1 MTRLSAPGTRVLLIG
16 TGTHSEDSGLP
27 PVPAVTGTLAD
38 LGQVLVERC
47 GLAEDNL
54 RVIRDPANPTELG
67 VAIAQE
73 AERAEGVLLVYYV
86 GHGLVNP
93 AGELYLATVAT
104 DSRPGWVA
112 YTALAYTAL
121 RGSLLQ
127 TPARSIVVM
136 LDCCFSGRAVGV
148 LGSADDQEVD
158 LARVHGGYVLAAAAR
173 DELALATPGAP
184 HTAFTGE
191 LIRLLTEGDPEG
203 PPQLTLRQTYRYL
216 DRTLPAR
223 GFPRPRHR
231 ASEWI
236 DDLVLCPN
244 PAFRPQPQAPAPQA
258 PLPVPDDGTPQTCPY
273 PGLAAFG
280 PGQTQWFF
288 GRDRMIAELAEKLT
302 GRMDATDPLVLVGPS
317 GAGKSSLLGAGL
329 LPALG
334 KGELPMPGSR
344 TWPHLLI
351 TPTRHPLTELARRLA
366 RLTGGSWRA
375 LREELERDPVH
386 LAAAVR
392 EMLRARAGRT
402 TVTGSRLVLVVD
414 QFEETFTQ
422 CADEEERRAFIRAL
436 RAAADGG
443 GAGTEGFG
451 GDGEPPALVIL
462 SLRSDFRDHCAAF
475 PELRPSLYN
484 TPVFIGPMDARE
496 LRKAVEQPAELTGLA
511 LQPGLVEVL
520 LRDLGA
526 DRPEQGHDP
535 EALPLLA
542 HALRATWQHRE
553 DRTLTVAGYVAAGGV
568 RSAIDSTA
576 ESVYSEFD
584 LVEQRMARSL
594 MLHLVHVG
602 EGTQDTRRRVSR
614 TRLLQT
620 LPDPDVSARVLED
633 LVRARMV
640 AVEREAVEIAH
651 EALLH
656 SWPRLRQWIDDDR
669 AGLKIHQQLA
679 EDASAWDRNGR
690 SPSQLYRGSRLSL
703 AREWAGDPD
712 RGTHPTSTQS
722 EFLEV
727 GVQAVR
733 RRRKQLVLPAAAV
746 CLMMLAGITWFALDL
761 RERETSY
768 YAEGRGTLKIGVST
782 DQPGTSFSY
791 RDGSFQGF
799 DVTVIKDALKGV
811 GVDQPTFQGILPRD
825 RVSVL
830 QEGDVEMVAS
840 TFSITANRMKPQS
853 KAGGEG
859 GLDFV
864 GPYASTHQGMLVR
877 KGNIGKYE
885 DLKDFNGKSVCVWEG
900 TTSEDL
906 LAKPAY
912 KDIRLVTVANADECI
927 KGMKESIFDA
937 VSADRLILYGFAQEY
952 PDLAVV
958 EDLRIGPSKKYGI
971 AMKKGHREDCN
982 KLKKVLLDY
991 VNGKRWDRAFDENL
1005 LLSSEVREE
1014 SRPTT
1019 SEIKQQSCVDEPGGP

>member
-127 TPARSIVVM
+127 TPARSIVVV

-148 LGSADDQEVD
+148 LGSADDQAVD

-191 LIRLLTEGDPEG
+191 LIRLLAEGDPEG
-203 PPQLTLRQTYRYL
+203 PSQLTLRQAHLYL

-223 GFPRPRHR
+223 GFPHPRRH

-236 DDLVLCPN
+236 DDMVLCPN
-244 PAFRPQPQAPAPQA
+244 PAYRPQPQAPAPHA
-258 PLPVPDDGTPQTCPY
+258 PLPVLDDGTPKTCPY

-280 PGQTQWFF
+280 PGQAQWFF

-302 GRMDATDPLVLVGPS
+302 GRMDATDPLVVVGPS

-334 KGELPMPGSR
+334 KGKLSMPGSR

-375 LREELERDPVH
+375 LREELESDPVH

-436 RAAADGG
+436 CAAAGG
-443 GAGTEGFG
+443 GAGTDGFG

-462 SLRSDFRDHCAAF
+462 GLRSDFRDHCAAF

-484 TPVFIGPMDARE
+484 TPVFIGPMDAYE
-496 LRKAVEQPAELTGLA
+496 LREAVEQPAELTGLA

-542 HALRATWQHRE
+542 HALRATWHHRE

-602 EGTQDTRRRVSR
+602 EGTQDTRRRASR

-620 LPDPDVSARVLED
+620 LPNPEISARVLED
-633 LVRARMV
+633 LARARMV

-679 EDASAWDRNGR
+679 EDASAWDRNGK

-712 RGTHPTSTQS
+712 RGTHPTSAQS

-746 CLMMLAGITWFALDL
+746 CLMMLAGITWFTLDL
-761 RERETSY
+761 REREDSY
-768 YAEGRGTLKIGVST
+768 FAKGREPLKIGVSG
-782 DQPGTSFSY
+782 DQPGMNFSY
-791 RDGSFQGF
+791 HGGAFEGF
-799 DVTVIKDALKGV
+799 DVSVIQNVLQGV
-811 GVDQPTFQGILPRD
+811 GVENANFRSILPRG
-825 RVSVL
+825 RASAL
-830 QEGDVEMVAS
+830 QEGDIEMIAS
-840 TFSITANRMKPQS
+840 TFSITPNRMKPQS
-853 KAGGEG
+853 KPEGGG
-859 GLDFV
+859 GDGLDFV
-864 GPYASTHQGMLVR
+864 GPYASTRQGMLVR
-877 KGNIGKYE
+877 KKDIGKYE
-885 DLKDFNGKSVCVWEG
+885 KIKDFNKKLVCVWEG
-900 TTSEDL
+900 TTSEGL
-906 LAKPAY
+906 LATPAY
-912 KDIRLVTVANADECI
+912 KDIKRITTANAAECI
-927 KGMKESIFDA
+927 KGLKDGFFDA
-937 VSADRLILYGFAQEY
+937 VSTDRLILYGFAQRY
-952 PDLAVV
+952 PELAVV
-958 EDLRIGPSKKYGI
+958 KDLKIGKPNKYGI
-971 AMKKGHREDCN
+971 AMKKGHREDCK
-982 KLKKVLLDY
+982 KLKEVLLKY
-991 VNGKRWDRAFDENL
+991 VRGDTWSREFDVNL
-1005 LLSSEVREE
+1005 PSEVREE
-1014 SRPTT
+1014 SRPTP
-1019 SEIKQQSCVDEPGGP
+1019 SEIEQQSCVDKPGGP